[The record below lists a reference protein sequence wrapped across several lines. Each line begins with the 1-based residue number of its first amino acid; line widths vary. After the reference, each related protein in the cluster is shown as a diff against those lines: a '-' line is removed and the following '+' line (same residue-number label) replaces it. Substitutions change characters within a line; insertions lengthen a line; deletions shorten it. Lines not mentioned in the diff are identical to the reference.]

1 MTLIHT
7 TEADENGNRGVK
19 CTECNYYKVL
29 HWPLEQIRHSCSNV
43 SPMNKCGEPGTKL
56 AIILSIIN
64 FNKSEGC
71 NCDEMILKMN
81 AWGPEGCIQRRE
93 EIVSHLNKAYETLTK
108 AEVSKG
114 IGLAITHGLIFKIN
128 ILDISGSLVD
138 EAIRMSRSPL
148 E

>member
-1 MTLIHT
+1 
-7 TEADENGNRGVK
+7 
-19 CTECNYYKVL
+19 
-29 HWPLEQIRHSCSNV
+29 
-43 SPMNKCGEPGTKL
+43 
-56 AIILSIIN
+56 
-64 FNKSEGC
+64 
-71 NCDEMILKMN
+71 
-81 AWGPEGCIQRRE
+81 
-93 EIVSHLNKAYETLTK
+93 VSHLNKAYETLTK